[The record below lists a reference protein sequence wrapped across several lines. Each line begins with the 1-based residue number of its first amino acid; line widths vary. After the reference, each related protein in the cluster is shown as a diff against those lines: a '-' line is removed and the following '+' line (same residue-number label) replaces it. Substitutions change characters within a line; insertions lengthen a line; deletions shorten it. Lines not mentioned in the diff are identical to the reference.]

1 MPASPAISQSK
12 NEVMGVSSL
21 GFAMAVF
28 PTAIAGA
35 IFQLSK

>member
-1 MPASPAISQSK
+1 MQAVI
-12 NEVMGVSSL
+12 GVNSL

-35 IFQLSK
+35 IFQLNK